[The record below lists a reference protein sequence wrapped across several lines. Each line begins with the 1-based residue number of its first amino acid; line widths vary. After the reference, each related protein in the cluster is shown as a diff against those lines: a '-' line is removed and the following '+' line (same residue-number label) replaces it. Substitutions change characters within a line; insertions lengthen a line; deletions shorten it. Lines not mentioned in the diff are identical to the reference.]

1 MIESVLG
8 RLSAGENLS
17 LEETTDTIDAVMLGK
32 CSDEE
37 IAMLLTALRAK
48 GETVD
53 EIVGA
58 ALAMRRNMTPIQ
70 SQRTGILDT
79 CGPGGVHSTIFNVS
93 TTAAIVAAAAGV
105 PVAKHGNR
113 SVTSKT
119 GSADVLAQ
127 LGVNLDAPADRVRQC
142 LDELGLCFCFA
153 PMFHPAM
160 KRVAAVRKQLGVR
173 TIFNLLGP
181 LCNPAG
187 AVYQLMGVGLG
198 SWRRTLAEALAKLGT
213 TRSLVVTGEDGLADI
228 TLAGKTDVTEVH
240 EGKLREFVWKADDFG
255 IASATLETL
264 EVDGPEASAAMI
276 RKILSGQSG
285 PARDIVILNAAAGLF
300 AAGAADEPRQ
310 CAERAA
316 EAIDSG
322 AAGKLLAD
330 LAALSQ

>member
-1 MIESVLG
+1 
-8 RLSAGENLS
+8 
-17 LEETTDTIDAVMLGK
+17 
-32 CSDEE
+32 
-37 IAMLLTALRAK
+37 
-48 GETVD
+48 
-53 EIVGA
+53 
-58 ALAMRRNMTPIQ
+58 
-70 SQRTGILDT
+70 
-79 CGPGGVHSTIFNVS
+79 
-93 TTAAIVAAAAGV
+93 
-105 PVAKHGNR
+105 
-113 SVTSKT
+113 
-119 GSADVLAQ
+119 
-127 LGVNLDAPADRVRQC
+127 
-142 LDELGLCFCFA
+142 
-153 PMFHPAM
+153 M

-255 IASATLETL
+255 IASTTLETL
-264 EVDGPEASAAMI
+264 EVDGPESSAAMI